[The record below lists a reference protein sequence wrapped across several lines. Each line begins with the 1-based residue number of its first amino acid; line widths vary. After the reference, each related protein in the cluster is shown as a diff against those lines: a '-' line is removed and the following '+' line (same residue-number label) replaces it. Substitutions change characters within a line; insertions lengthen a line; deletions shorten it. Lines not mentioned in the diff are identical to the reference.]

1 MVHQDKIRDKIQV
14 IIDNLAKLKIIKVK
28 SLNEFLESP
37 FLADA
42 AIRLLQVSIE
52 AMIDI
57 SHHLVSRKHLG
68 TPKSY
73 RETIELLTRAGI
85 LPQEKLS
92 TFITMVKFRNRAVH
106 LYDKITNEE
115 VYQIIEYHLSDF
127 DDFIRAMVQFL
138 PEQRL

>member
-1 MVHQDKIRDKIQV
+1 MVNQDKIRDKIQV
-14 IIDNLAKLKIIKVK
+14 INDNLAKLKIIKLK

-52 AMIDI
+52 AMLDI

-73 RETIELLTRAGI
+73 RETIEILTRDGI
-85 LPQEKLS
+85 LPQGKLQ
-92 TFITMVKFRNRAVH
+92 TFIMMVKFRNRAVH
-106 LYDKITNEE
+106 LYDKINNEE
-115 VYQIIEYHLSDF
+115 VYQIICTHLSGF
-127 DDFIRAMVQFL
+127 DDFIGAMIQFF
-138 PEQRL
+138 PDNK

>member
-1 MVHQDKIRDKIQV
+1 MVNQDKIRDKIQ
-14 IIDNLAKLKIIKVK
+14 IIRDNMAKLKMIKSK

-42 AIRLLQVSIE
+42 AIRILQVSIE
-52 AMIDI
+52 AMLDV

-85 LPQEKLS
+85 LPKNKLP
-92 TFITMVKFRNRAVH
+92 TFTMMVKFRNRAVH
-106 LYDKITNEE
+106 MYDKIADEE
-115 VYQIIEYHLSDF
+115 VYQIIEHHLSDF
-127 DDFIRAMVQFL
+127 DDFIGAIIQFL
-138 PEQRL
+138 PDH

>member
-1 MVHQDKIRDKIQV
+1 MVNQDKIRDKIQ
-14 IIDNLAKLKIIKVK
+14 IINDNLAKLKTIKSK

-52 AMIDI
+52 AMLDI

-73 RETIELLTRAGI
+73 RETMETLTRTGI
-85 LPQEKLS
+85 LPQEKLP

-115 VYQIIEYHLSDF
+115 VYQIIKHRLPDF
-127 DDFIRAMVQFL
+127 GDFIRAIIQFL
-138 PEQRL
+138 PD